1 MKNLGIAGLIA
12 LVIFVIVVAP
22 LCTIW
27 ALNTLFA
34 LNIAYSLE
42 TWASAIILTSI
53 VSGKGLEAKF
63 KPK

>member
-1 MKNLGIAGLIA
+1 MKNLGVGALIA

-34 LNIAYSLE
+34 LNIAYALE
-42 TWASAIILTSI
+42 TWAAVIILTSI